1 MNRVTDISENLLIS
15 FYVSGLKPNLQ
26 RELLVAKPTNL
37 GDAFALARVTE
48 ARLDDQRVSVVG
60 QATTVASGGGSQR
73 TQSSRVVTTVPQ
85 PTGVSQSVKTP
96 LLPTPTSGTSK
107 VTPKPLP
114 IKWISAAER
123 QERLSKGL
131 CFNCDNRW
139 VRGHKCSS
147 KFLLLMADED
157 VEEEQPPETEHE
169 EALESGDISILNSL
183 VGHGSPRS
191 LQLWGTLGTGPVHIL
206 IDNGSTHNF
215 IQPGVVERMKLPVT
229 NTKRFKVYIGSGE
242 TLLCENICGQ
252 VSIEMQGLC
261 MKVDLYVLPMKG
273 PDIVLGIQWLQ
284 QLGKVT
290 HDYSQQ
296 TMEFTWLDRDYKLQ
310 GDDSLRMKQISLRH
324 MRGLLEADDV
334 YRVYELYSLTSEEQT
349 QSTIAAEGVA
359 VPPEIVQLLT
369 RFESLFQVP
378 TTLPPH
384 RSVDHR
390 IHLYPNT
397 KPVNVRP
404 YHYPH
409 YQKGEMEK
417 LVNEML
423 SQGIIRVSQSPFSSP
438 VLLVK
443 KKDGSYRFCV
453 DYRALNEV
461 TIKDKFSI
469 PTADEMFD
477 ELGGAV
483 IFTKLDLRAGYH
495 QIRVHER
502 DVYKTDFR
510 THDGHYEFLVMP
522 FGLTNAPSTFQA
534 TMNRLFSPYL
544 RKFVIVFFDDIL
556 VYSATLTAHLEH
568 LECVFKCLQD
578 HHFYVKQSKCV
589 FGALSLEYL
598 GHIISGQGVE
608 MDPKKI
614 DAVKDWPV
622 PTNQRQVRGFLGLA
636 GYYRRFIKDYATVV
650 APLTSLLQKHGF
662 QWGEM
667 EQKVFDDLKSRMSSA
682 PILGLPNFDEMFVVE
697 TDASDVGIGV
707 VLLQNGRP
715 LSYFSRKLGPRMR
728 IAATYQKELFA
739 IVEAV
744 YKWRQYL
751 LGRRFTIR
759 TDHRSLKE
767 LMQQVIQT
775 PLQQK
780 YVRKLMGFDFTIE
793 YKPGVTNQVADAL
806 SRMCEEE
813 DNVMAAFMTLSQP
826 LPGLIS
832 ELRRENQ
839 TMDELQQI
847 HQKLDRNE
855 PMEGFRRE
863 QGLIVFRDRYYIGS
877 ESKLKKLLLSEFHNT
892 PTAGHSGV
900 KKMLVGLSALF
911 YWKGLRKSVEEFIG
925 KCLVCQQTK
934 YSTQAPGGLLQPLP
948 TPSRVWED
956 VSMDFI
962 TGLPVYKGLSVIF
975 VVVDRFT
982 KYAHF
987 GPLPASFNAPRVADV
1002 FIDLVVKHH
1011 GIPKTIVSD
1020 RDPIFVSTFWKQLF
1034 AASGTQLNHSTAY
1047 HPQTDG
1053 QTEVVNRGLEQYL
1066 RAMVSDQPQHWVR
1079 LLPWAE
1085 YSYNTSFHSSIGMTP
1100 YQAVYGR
1107 VPPAII
1113 PYPLGSS
1120 KVAAVEESLVE
1131 RDALLRQLKH
1141 NLLVSKH
1148 RMEVQANQ
1156 KRRDVEFN
1164 TGDMV
1169 LVKLQPYRQVTLAKR
1184 HSNKLAK
1191 RYYGPFKALERVGK
1205 VAYRL
1210 ALPDS
1215 SKIHSVFHVSLLKPF
1230 SGMGQEQVANLPEE
1244 TQEGQPVEQ
1253 PLAICD
1259 SPNHFAERHTG
1270 SACVGAMERKIT

>member
-1 MNRVTDISENLLIS
+1 
-15 FYVSGLKPNLQ
+15 
-26 RELLVAKPTNL
+26 
-37 GDAFALARVTE
+37 
-48 ARLDDQRVSVVG
+48 
-60 QATTVASGGGSQR
+60 
-73 TQSSRVVTTVPQ
+73 
-85 PTGVSQSVKTP
+85 
-96 LLPTPTSGTSK
+96 
-107 VTPKPLP
+107 
-114 IKWISAAER
+114 
-123 QERLSKGL
+123 
-131 CFNCDNRW
+131 
-139 VRGHKCSS
+139 
-147 KFLLLMADED
+147 
-157 VEEEQPPETEHE
+157 
-169 EALESGDISILNSL
+169 
-183 VGHGSPRS
+183 
-191 LQLWGTLGTGPVHIL
+191 
-206 IDNGSTHNF
+206 
-215 IQPGVVERMKLPVT
+215 
-229 NTKRFKVYIGSGE
+229 
-242 TLLCENICGQ
+242 
-252 VSIEMQGLC
+252 
-261 MKVDLYVLPMKG
+261 MKG
-273 PDIVLGIQWLQ
+273 PDIVLGIRWLQ

-296 TMEFTWLDRDYKLQ
+296 TMKFTWMDHDYKLQ

-324 MRGLLEADDV
+324 MWGLLEANDV
-334 YRVYELYSLTSEEQT
+334 YGVYELYSLTFEEQT
-349 QSTIAAEGVA
+349 QSTIAVKGVA

-369 RFESLFQVP
+369 RFESLFR
-378 TTLPPH
+378 H
-384 RSVDHR
+384 
-390 IHLYPNT
+390 
-397 KPVNVRP
+397 
-404 YHYPH
+404 
-409 YQKGEMEK
+409 
-417 LVNEML
+417 
-423 SQGIIRVSQSPFSSP
+423 
-438 VLLVK
+438 
-443 KKDGSYRFCV
+443 
-453 DYRALNEV
+453 
-461 TIKDKFSI
+461 
-469 PTADEMFD
+469 
-477 ELGGAV
+477 
-483 IFTKLDLRAGYH
+483 
-495 QIRVHER
+495 
-502 DVYKTDFR
+502 
-510 THDGHYEFLVMP
+510 
-522 FGLTNAPSTFQA
+522 
-534 TMNRLFSPYL
+534 
-544 RKFVIVFFDDIL
+544 
-556 VYSATLTAHLEH
+556 
-568 LECVFKCLQD
+568 
-578 HHFYVKQSKCV
+578 
-589 FGALSLEYL
+589 
-598 GHIISGQGVE
+598 
-608 MDPKKI
+608 
-614 DAVKDWPV
+614 
-622 PTNQRQVRGFLGLA
+622 
-636 GYYRRFIKDYATVV
+636 FIKDYAIVA

-662 QWGEM
+662 QWGEMEQNVFDDLKSRMSSAPILGLPNFDEMFVVETDASDVGIVGEM

-697 TDASDVGIGV
+697 TDASDVGIGA

-715 LSYFSRKLGPRMR
+715 LSYFSHKLGPRMR

-780 YVRKLMGFDFTIE
+780 YVRKLMGFDFAIE

-806 SRMCEEE
+806 SRMFEEE

-832 ELRRENQ
+832 ELRQENEA
-839 TMDELQQI
+839 MDELQQI

-877 ESKLKKLLLSEFHNT
+877 ESKLKELLLSEFHNT
-892 PTAGHSGV
+892 PTAGHSG
-900 KKMLVGLSALF
+900 
-911 YWKGLRKSVEEFIG
+911 
-925 KCLVCQQTK
+925 TK

-1002 FIDLVVKHH
+1002 FIDMVVKHH

-1131 RDALLRQLKH
+1131 RDTLLRQLKH

-1148 RMEVQANQ
+1148 RMEVQANR
-1156 KRRDVEFN
+1156 KRRDVEFK

-1191 RYYGPFKALERVGK
+1191 RYYGPFKVLERVGK

-1215 SKIHSVFHVSLLKPF
+1215 SKIHPVFHVSLLKPF
-1230 SGMGQEQVANLPEE
+1230 SGTGHEQVANLPEE
-1244 TQEGQPVEQ
+1244 TQEGQPMEQ
-1253 PLAICD
+1253 PLAICNTRIILRKGIPAQQVLVQWSGR
-1259 SPNHFAERHTG
+1259 SPEEATWEWLSEFKSAYPSYHLEDKVISEGEGNVTPHVERRPKRAVTRPG
-1270 SACVGAMERKIT
+1270 WQQDYVMG